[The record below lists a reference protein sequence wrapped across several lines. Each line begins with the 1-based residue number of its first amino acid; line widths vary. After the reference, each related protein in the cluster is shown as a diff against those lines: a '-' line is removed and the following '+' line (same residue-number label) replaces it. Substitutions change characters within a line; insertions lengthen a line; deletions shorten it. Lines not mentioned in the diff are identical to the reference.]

1 MIPKSVLQK
10 LRYHEYL
17 DKEFYDS
24 LEIHNCRYQ
33 YEVFEKVFT
42 TIAKKHNMSW
52 RSIYNAKM
60 RNTNGYTL
68 LCVCLI
74 LIDKALKSEFRLKI
88 IDRESLLMNNFNHIV
103 ADYYKFI

>member
-10 LRYHEYL
+10 LRHHDYL
-17 DKEFYDS
+17 TKEFFDT

-42 TIAKKHNMSW
+42 TIAKKHNMNW
-52 RSIYNAKM
+52 KAIYNAKM
-60 RNTNGYTL
+60 RNVEGYTL

-74 LIDKALKSEFRLKI
+74 LIDRALKMEFRLKI
-88 IDRESLLMNNFNHIV
+88 IDRETLLMNNFNHIV
-103 ADYYKFI
+103 ADYYKYI